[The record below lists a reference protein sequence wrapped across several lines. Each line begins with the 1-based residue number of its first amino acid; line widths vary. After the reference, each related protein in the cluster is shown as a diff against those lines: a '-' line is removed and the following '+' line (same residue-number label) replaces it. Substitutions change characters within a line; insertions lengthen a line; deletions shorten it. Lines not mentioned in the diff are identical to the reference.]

1 MVPSRTRTA
10 HSALVSLA
18 LSTTLSCF
26 SSTES
31 SLQRQLNK
39 GAGVVTLP
47 DGVTELSRELRV
59 PPNAAGLEIV
69 GGKDSVLRAAPRF
82 NGRAILMIQNS
93 SRIKVRNF
101 GIEGNRAEM
110 DRPADL
116 PPASVGFLNHF
127 QGSGILIDESKDI
140 SIDNVSV
147 TQIHG
152 FAVIASR
159 VKKISISKL
168 KVEESGS
175 LNSRGRNNTTG
186 GVLLE
191 EGTDDFSVR
200 DSTFRKV
207 LGNAVWTHS
216 TYLSARN
223 LGGVIANNRFDLIGR
238 DAIQVGHA
246 NRVRVEGNTGR
257 YIGYPFNV
265 VDVEGGGTPVG
276 VDTAGKVDEG
286 VYTKNKFDE
295 INGKCFDLDGFH
307 DGEVSENVCTNRG
320 PAADY
325 PHGHYALVM
334 NNANQEMESQNITIR
349 DNVFDGTRFGGI
361 FVIGKNHKITGNKLL
376 NLNKWHCNEGLP
388 DMKCAPVPNDP
399 TLTEAGIYLGVKA
412 ERSAPAKGVV
422 VEGNQI
428 TGYKMSTKCVLMSP
442 NLPAGDNTVRNN
454 RCSDQ

>member
-1 MVPSRTRTA
+1 MVTCA
-10 HSALVSLA
+10 FGAGA
-18 LSTTLSCF
+18 SCF
-26 SSTES
+26 SSPES

-47 DGVTELSRELRV
+47 DGATELSRELRV

-69 GGKDSVLRAAPRF
+69 GGKNSVLRAAPRF
-82 NGRAILMIQNS
+82 NGRALLMIQNS
-93 SRIKVRNF
+93 SRVKVRNF
-101 GIEGNRAEM
+101 GLEGNRAEM
-110 DRPADL
+110 DRPADM

-127 QGSGILIDESKDI
+127 QGNGLLIDESKDI
-140 SIDNVSV
+140 EIDNVSIRQV
-147 TQIHG
+147 HG

-159 VKKISISKL
+159 VKKISISRL
-168 KVEESGS
+168 NVEETGS

-191 EGTDDFSVR
+191 EGTDEFSVR
-200 DSTFRKV
+200 DSVFRKV
-207 LGNAVWTHS
+207 LGNGVWTHS

-223 LGGVIANNRFDLIGR
+223 LGGVIANNRFEMIGR

-246 NRVRVEGNTGR
+246 NKVRVEGNTGR
-257 YIGYPFNV
+257 YIGYPFNI

-286 VYTKNKFDE
+286 VYTRNKFDE

-320 PAADY
+320 PASDY
-325 PHGHYALVM
+325 PNGHYAVVM

-361 FVIGKNHKITGNKLL
+361 YVIGKNQQVIGNKLL

-388 DMKCAPVPNDP
+388 DLKCTPLPGDP
-399 TLTEAGIYLGVKA
+399 ALTEAGIYLGVKG
-412 ERSAPAKGVV
+412 ERSSPAKGAII
-422 VEGNQI
+422 EGNQI
-428 TGYKMSTKCVLMSP
+428 SGYKMSTRCVVLSP
-442 NLPAGDNTVRNN
+442 NLPTGENTIRNN
-454 RCSDQ
+454 KCSDQ